1 MTMMRLK
8 VEKVGEGLHPSEL
21 VVSIQTRNGPV
32 SMVVDPEVIYS
43 DDTVSVGWPVGRE
56 DNFYLV
62 DLPRETIQGAA
73 RVWVGRGELKQVNG
87 KKRARA

>member
-1 MTMMRLK
+1 MMRLK

-21 VVSIQTRNGPV
+21 VVSVQTRHGPV
-32 SMVVDPEVIYS
+32 SMIIDPGVIYP

-56 DNFYLV
+56 NDFYLIE
-62 DLPRETIQGAA
+62 LPRETVQGAA
-73 RVWVGRGELKQVNG
+73 RVWVGSAELKHVNG